1 MRLLVSVLAFLQL
14 AMFAAPSSAQLKLKD
29 IESSA
34 TGESER
40 VQQLMSALENPDPNY
55 RMHAF
60 LMIVEKGSDYERR
73 LALQRA
79 FLGTDVNLRNAAL
92 KKRLSEMP
100 LLRLELSPPEAKSD
114 RAQKYFGPRSSAWL
128 DLKMSMKDE
137 KTGLF
142 DVHGKE
148 ALVIDDQFMVGFWP
162 TKLIGWCHV
171 ELALADDLSLQ
182 GPVNCE
188 HVPKMTARA
197 PLF

>member
-1 MRLLVSVLAFLQL
+1 MRSLVTVFALLQL
-14 AMFAAPSSAQLKLKD
+14 AMFAAPSSAQLTLKE

-34 TGESER
+34 SGESQR

-100 LLRLELSPPEAKSD
+100 LLRLELSAPEAKSD

-128 DLKMSMKDE
+128 DLKMSMKNE

-142 DVHGKE
+142 DVNGKE
-148 ALVIDDQFMVGFWP
+148 ALVIDDKFMVGFWP
-162 TKLIGWCHV
+162 NNLIGWCHV
-171 ELALADDLSLQ
+171 EFALADDLSLQ

>member
-1 MRLLVSVLAFLQL
+1 MRWLLSFLAIVQL
-14 AMFAAPSSAQLKLKD
+14 AVFTAHSSAQLTLKQ

-34 TGESER
+34 PSESER
-40 VQQLMSALENPDPNY
+40 VQKLMSALENPDPNY

-100 LLRLELSPPEAKSD
+100 ILRIEISTPDMKSD
-114 RAQKYFGPRSSAWL
+114 ALKKYFGPRSSAWL

-142 DVHGKE
+142 DVNGKE
-148 ALVIDDQFMVGFWP
+148 ALIIDDQFTVSFWP
-162 TKLIGWCHV
+162 GNLLGVCHM
-171 ELALADDLSLQ
+171 EFALADDLSLQ

-188 HVPKMTARA
+188 RVPKMTARA